1 MSTVT
6 AQLTGSRVRVD
17 WTPVRETLSLLRSGQ
32 ESIDLF
38 VGQLFGEL
46 DRMRDRLE
54 QQERK
59 LREERNQ
66 LSEDRRAF
74 EDQQGRSANI
84 GAGGSHADPASSN
97 DLERERAELETEL
110 EAVRQRCEELS
121 ETVAEQKRQLTDE
134 RAEWTAEFR
143 QLRKILDKQS
153 QLLAQRME
161 PVPGV
166 PTTTTTVNFPHMA
179 AASTAPATAGVAV
192 ASAPAAQ
199 NAGTI
204 DPVLGSVMNQFQML
218 QKDAA
223 RRRQQQVKR

>member
-6 AQLTGSRVRVD
+6 AQFTGSRVRVD

-59 LREERNQ
+59 LREERNE
-66 LSEDRRAF
+66 LLEERRAF
-74 EDQQGRSANI
+74 DEHKAHSASVAD
-84 GAGGSHADPASSN
+84 GATGGDPANVSE
-97 DLERERAELETEL
+97 LERERSELENEL

-121 ETVAEQKRQLTDE
+121 ATVAEQKRQLTDE

-153 QLLAQRME
+153 QLLAQRVE
-161 PVPGV
+161 PISGT

-179 AASTAPATAGVAV
+179 STETAPVASGVAV
-192 ASAPAAQ
+192 APAQ
-199 NAGTI
+199 PPNAAAI
-204 DPVLGSVMNQFQML
+204 DPVLGSVMSQFQML

-223 RRRQQQVKR
+223 RRRQQHAKQ

>member
-59 LREERNQ
+59 LREERSQ
-66 LSEDRRAF
+66 LLEDRRAF
-74 EDQQGRSANI
+74 EEQQVHSAPYGD
-84 GAGGSHADPASSN
+84 GASGSDPANVSE
-97 DLERERAELETEL
+97 LERERAELETEL

-121 ETVAEQKRQLTDE
+121 ATVAEQKRQLTDE

-153 QLLAQRME
+153 QLLAQRVE
-161 PVPGV
+161 SVPGA
-166 PTTTTTVNFPHMA
+166 A
-179 AASTAPATAGVAV
+179 AASPTITVPHLAAAPTAQPVA
-192 ASAPAAQ
+192 AAVPQ
-199 NAGTI
+199 HTGAV

-223 RRRQQQVKR
+223 RRRQQQANR

>member
-6 AQLTGSRVRVD
+6 AQFTGSRVRVD

-66 LSEDRRAF
+66 LLEERRAF
-74 EDQQGRSANI
+74 DEQAHSA
-84 GAGGSHADPASSN
+84 GSADGTLGGDPANVS
-97 DLERERAELETEL
+97 EFQRERAELENEL
-110 EAVRQRCEELS
+110 ETVRQRCEELS
-121 ETVAEQKRQLTDE
+121 ATVAEQKRQLTDE

-153 QLLAQRME
+153 QLLAQRVE
-161 PVPGV
+161 PAPGALAPAPTITVP
-166 PTTTTTVNFPHMA
+166 HLA
-179 AASTAPATAGVAV
+179 AAPTPQPVA
-192 ASAPAAQ
+192 AAVPQ
-199 NAGTI
+199 QHAAAI

-223 RRRQQQVKR
+223 RRRQQHAKQ

>member
-66 LSEDRRAF
+66 LFEDRRAF
-74 EDQQGRSANI
+74 EDQQAHSANF
-84 GAGGSHADPASSN
+84 GSGGSNADPASSS

-110 EAVRQRCEELS
+110 ETVRQRCEELS

-153 QLLAQRME
+153 QLLAQRVE
-161 PVPGV
+161 SAPGDSDNHHDDQLPTYGRGCDRSGQRGSLRSRLRL
-166 PTTTTTVNFPHMA
+166 PTTRC
-179 AASTAPATAGVAV
+179 
-192 ASAPAAQ
+192 
-199 NAGTI
+199 
-204 DPVLGSVMNQFQML
+204 D
-218 QKDAA
+218 
-223 RRRQQQVKR
+223 

>member
-6 AQLTGSRVRVD
+6 AQFTGSRVRVD

-66 LSEDRRAF
+66 LLEERRAF
-74 EDQQGRSANI
+74 DEQQARSASFGD
-84 GAGGSHADPASSN
+84 GATGGDPANVSE
-97 DLERERAELETEL
+97 LERERADLENEL

-121 ETVAEQKRQLTDE
+121 ATVAEQKRQLTDE

-153 QLLAQRME
+153 QLLTQRVE
-161 PVPGV
+161 PVSGGAAPAPTITV
-166 PTTTTTVNFPHMA
+166 PHLA
-179 AASTAPATAGVAV
+179 TAPAQQPVAAAAAPQHV
-192 ASAPAAQ
+192 AA
-199 NAGTI
+199 I
-204 DPVLGSVMNQFQML
+204 DPVLGSVLNQFQML

-223 RRRQQQVKR
+223 RRRQQHAKQ

>member
-1 MSTVT
+1 MSTIT

-59 LREERNQ
+59 VREERNQ
-66 LSEDRRAF
+66 LLEDRRGF
-74 EDQQGRSANI
+74 EAKRAHAPALGT
-84 GAGGSHADPASSN
+84 GSSGADPANVS
-97 DLERERAELETEL
+97 DLERERVELESELET
-110 EAVRQRCEELS
+110 VRQRCEELS
-121 ETVAEQKRQLTDE
+121 ATVAEQKRQLTDE

-153 QLLAQRME
+153 QLLAQRVE
-161 PVPGV
+161 TVPG
-166 PTTTTTVNFPHMA
+166 A
-179 AASTAPATAGVAV
+179 AAPAPTITVSHLAAAPTAQPVAAAAPQQHAG
-192 ASAPAAQ
+192 
-199 NAGTI
+199 GI

-223 RRRQQQVKR
+223 RRRQQHAKQ

>member
-1 MSTVT
+1 MSTIT

-59 LREERNQ
+59 LREERDQ
-66 LSEDRRAF
+66 LLEDRRAF
-74 EDQQGRSANI
+74 EQQQAQSPAVGDASL
-84 GAGGSHADPASSN
+84 GSDSVN
-97 DLERERAELETEL
+97 VNEMERERVELETEL

-121 ETVAEQKRQLTDE
+121 ATVAEQKRQLTDE

-153 QLLAQRME
+153 QLLAQRVE
-161 PVPGV
+161 TAPGV
-166 PTTTTTVNFPHMA
+166 AAPSPTITVPHLA
-179 AASTAPATAGVAV
+179 AAPAPQPVAAGVPQHAGAV
-192 ASAPAAQ
+192 
-199 NAGTI
+199 

-223 RRRQQQVKR
+223 RRRQQHAKQ